1 MRRFL
6 LLLTLLCCIHT
17 SKSQNLSFS
26 CPQDTLLGCNASC
39 LTITGRFPDI
49 RSLASDYSFQNVS
62 AASACRPFVDPG
74 GPGPS
79 ANLTIDDKYSTVLT
93 LPFNFP
99 FYGTTYNSVVVSTNG
114 YISFDVSLATQFSHY
129 GILNSGG
136 FLSATS
142 GQSYPGEDLPS
153 SLYDNALIMGPY
165 HDLDPAYT
173 TSPTQQIKYET
184 FGTAPNR
191 KWILSFYKVPLFTN
205 SGGGC
210 DLLIDN
216 THQIILYES
225 TGVVEVFVKDQQICP
240 GWNDG
245 KSMIGMQ
252 NENATKGIM
261 APGRKAS
268 DPAWGSIGMNETW
281 RFIPKDGPTLY
292 RKVELLDGTGA
303 VVAVGD
309 TTRIDANTFETS
321 FPNICPSSGASV
333 YVIKTTYQK
342 IDDPTPGATIYSLDT
357 INVIKTPAMPMDT
370 VVVPTACAQ
379 TTGAITV
386 YANAGTPP
394 YTFTLSGP
402 GGPYAPQVTNSNS
415 YTWTNLGAGAYV
427 VGATESAGCTG
438 TLNVNVPNI
447 PNLTATTTTTAG
459 SCPGVNDATLTIT
472 PDLGATAG
480 PYNYTLTGPG
490 GPYTQNNVTSAA
502 TFTGL
507 AGGTYSVTFVNSAGC
522 SGSIAT
528 IVVSPG
534 VTPSA
539 TLTSNSTSCNG
550 AADGTITITFTAS
563 SGAGP
568 YNVTLNP
575 GGFAQSGVV
584 GSVTFSGLTAQ
595 TYTYSFTNAAGCVKT
610 GTKTVFTGSTP
621 TADIVGTDASC
632 PGVNNGT
639 ITITPLGGAAQGPYT
654 ITLNPGAI
662 VQTGVATA
670 ATFTGLAPAIYSAT
684 FTNAAGCNG
693 TSSTWSIASGNPI
706 FAGTS
711 SSPTSCNGAL
721 DGTVTITPAGGA
733 AQGPYTITL
742 NPGGIVHSGVAAATI
757 FTGLAAGPYTATFQ
771 NAAGCSG
778 TTGTVTVGVGA
789 SLTGTAIPTAT
800 SCPTRNDGTIT
811 VTPGGVG
818 PYTVTLSGGG
828 LTLPIIQS
836 GVAAT
841 ATFTGLAPG
850 TYTVN
855 FSTASGCN
863 GIVNP
868 NPVVAAGPF
877 LSSSFTQQ
885 NPVCANIND
894 GTITI
899 TNPGGV
905 APYTFVLT
913 GPGGPYTQANN
924 PLFTNLAPGTYNY
937 DFTDNV
943 GCTGTGGPIV
953 LTTNSPIGVNI
964 VMTEPLCHGDANGKI
979 VLTASGGVNPYQYA
993 LSPFTTYQGGTFTGL
1008 ITGTYTFRIKDNV
1021 GCTKDTT
1028 VTLGEPTLLTAAAN
1042 SPAPASCFGN
1052 DGTIVVTGL
1061 GGTPA
1066 YTYSI
1071 NGTNFQSS
1079 NTFVAPAVGPYPNI
1093 KVKDANGCIASA
1105 STTVSLVDA
1114 MFLTLGPDT
1123 TICVGKS
1130 VKMLPQT
1137 NPGTSVW
1144 AWRPL
1149 YPLITPT
1156 STIDTIN
1163 IRTAT
1168 VTPTDTAIYVLQA
1181 HWGTCVREDTI
1192 VVNVLHKPVAN
1203 AGLDTAICNLSYAIL
1218 RGSATN
1224 LSGTVNYSWTP
1235 AADITSPTDAVT
1247 TVYPPGADV
1256 THTYTLTVTDNYGCN
1271 FSVSDDV
1278 DVHVQPPVPAF
1289 AGRDTIAVLNSP
1301 HQLMGSG
1308 GVEYLWS
1315 PAAPLNLASAQNPLA
1330 TLNHDQLF
1338 VLKVTDIAGCIG
1350 YDSVFVQVFE
1360 GPNYHV
1366 PNAFT
1371 PNGDGLN
1378 DVFRAIPPGIAQTEY
1393 IRIFNRYGQLVFE
1406 THEWMKGWDGRYQGK
1421 LQPQGAYVWII
1432 KGVDKNG
1439 RIIEKKGTV
1448 MLLP

>member
-6 LLLTLLCCIHT
+6 LLLTLLCCIYT

-26 CPQDTLLGCNASC
+26 CPRDTLLGCNASC
-39 LTITGRFPDI
+39 LTITGRFPDV

-74 GPGPS
+74 APGPS
-79 ANLTIDDKYSTVLT
+79 ASLT
-93 LPFNFP
+93 LDDRYSAVLNLPFAFP
-99 FYGTTYNSVVVSTNG
+99 FYGTIYNSLVVSTNG
-114 YISFDVSLATQFSHY
+114 YISFDVSLSGNFSHY

-136 FLSATS
+136 FLSATT
-142 GQSYPGEDLPS
+142 GNPGENLPS
-153 SLYDNALIMGPY
+153 TLYDKALIMGPY
-165 HDLDPAYT
+165 HDLDPSVT
-173 TSPTQQIKYET
+173 QPTQQVKYEI

-191 KWILSFYKVPLFTN
+191 KWILSFYKNPLFQTACN
-205 SGGGC
+205 S
-210 DLLIDN
+210 LIEN

-225 TGVVEVFVKDQQICP
+225 TGVIEVYIRDMQICST
-240 GWNDG
+240 WNEG
-245 KSMIGMQ
+245 RSMIGLQ
-252 NENATKGIM
+252 DETKTKGIM
-261 APGRKAS
+261 APGRAAT
-268 DPAWGSIGMNETW
+268 DAPWGSIGMNETW
-281 RFIPKDGPTLY
+281 RFIPKDGAPLY
-292 RKVELLDGTGA
+292 RKVELLDGTGT

-321 FPNICPSSGASV
+321 FPNICPASGASV

-379 TTGAITV
+379 TTGSITV

-402 GGPYAPQVTNSNS
+402 GGPYAPQVTNNNS

-447 PNLTATTTTTAG
+447 PNLTATTSSTAG

-490 GPYTQNNVTSAA
+490 GPYTQNNVASAA

-507 AGGTYSVTFVNSAGC
+507 AGGTYSVTFVNSSGC
-522 SGSIAT
+522 SGTVAN

-534 VTPSA
+534 VAPSA
-539 TLTSNSTSCNG
+539 TITGNSTSCNG
-550 AADGTITITFTAS
+550 ASDGTITITFTAS
-563 SGAGP
+563 SGTGP

-584 GSVTFSGLTAQ
+584 GSVTFSGLSAQ
-595 TYTYSFTNAAGCVKT
+595 TYTYSFTNAAGCTKT
-610 GTKTVFTGSTP
+610 GTRTVFTGSTP
-621 TADIVGTDASC
+621 TANITGTDASC

-639 ITITPLGGAAQGPYT
+639 ITITPNGGAAQGPYT
-654 ITLNPGAI
+654 ITLNPGGI

-706 FAGTS
+706 FASTGST
-711 SSPTSCNGAL
+711 PTSCSGAA
-721 DGTVTITPAGGA
+721 DGTVTITPNGGA
-733 AQGPYTITL
+733 AQGPYNITL
-742 NPGGIVHSGVAAATI
+742 NPGGITQSGVASAAT
-757 FTGLAAGPYTATFQ
+757 FTGLASGPYTATFQ

-778 TTGTVTVGVGA
+778 TTGTINVAVGPA
-789 SLTGTAIPTAT
+789 LAGTAVTTPT
-800 SCPTRNDGTIT
+800 SCPTRFDGTIT

-818 PYTVTLSGGG
+818 PYTVTLTGGG
-828 LTLPIIQS
+828 LSSPVTQT

-841 ATFTGLAPG
+841 ATFTGLAAG
-850 TYTVN
+850 TYSVT

-863 GIVNP
+863 GVVTV
-868 NPVVAAGPF
+868 NPVVAPGSY
-877 LSSSFTQQ
+877 LTSGNTIQ

-894 GTITI
+894 GIITI

-905 APYTFVLT
+905 GPYNFVLT
-913 GPGGPYTQANN
+913 GGTLTLTQSS
-924 PLFTNLAPGTYNY
+924 PVFTGLAPGAYNY
-937 DFTDNV
+937 SFTDNV
-943 GCTGTGGPIV
+943 GCTGSGGPIV
-953 LTTNSPIGVNI
+953 LTTNSPLDVSI
-964 VMTEPLCHGDANGKI
+964 VLTEPLCHGDANGKI
-979 VLTASGGVNPYQYA
+979 VLTASGGIGPYQYA

-1008 ITGTYTFRIKDNV
+1008 VTGTYTFRIKDNV

-1028 VTLGEPTLLTAAAN
+1028 VTLGEPTVLTASAT
-1042 SPAPASCFGN
+1042 SPTPASCFGN
-1052 DGTIVVTGL
+1052 DGTIVVTGS

-1071 NGTNFQSS
+1071 NGSNFQAS

-1093 KVKDANGCIASA
+1093 KVKDANGCLANA
-1105 STTVSLVDA
+1105 STTVILVDA
-1114 MFLTLGPDT
+1114 MFLSLGPDT

-1149 YPLITPT
+1149 YPLVTPV
-1156 STIDTIN
+1156 STIDTVN

-1168 VTPTDTAIYVLQA
+1168 VTPTDTATYVLQA
-1181 HWGTCVREDTI
+1181 YWGTCVREDTI
-1192 VVNVLHKPVAN
+1192 VVNVLHKPIPN

-1235 AADITSPTDAVT
+1235 AADITSPTDPIT
-1247 TVYPPGADV
+1247 TVYPPGADI

-1315 PAAPLNLASAQNPLA
+1315 PAGPLNLATAQNPLA

-1378 DVFRAIPPGIAQTEY
+1378 DVFRAIPPGMASTEY
-1393 IRIFNRYGQLVFE
+1393 LRIFNRYGQLVFE

-1439 RIIEKKGTV
+1439 RTVEKKGTV
-1448 MLLP
+1448 MLIP